1 MKNKVIFLAVGL
13 ALIVLLAGA
22 TVFYQDLSQQYAAD
36 PITATQE
43 SQASS
48 QPQEPETSSTPA
60 EQEGQFPAAPDFTVL
75 DREGNQVCLSDFK
88 GKPVIVNF
96 WASWCGPCKR
106 EMPAFQQAWETYG
119 DRVEFLLINL
129 TDNNQETLDSA
140 KQFLASTEY
149 TFPVYFDT
157 QLSGASAYGV
167 VGIPATYFI
176 DKDGLLVAGAN
187 SALDYETLE
196 YGISLIF
203 KDE

>member
-13 ALIVLLAGA
+13 ALVVLLAGA

-43 SQASS
+43 SQTSS
-48 QPQEPETSSTPA
+48 QPQEQETASAPD
-60 EQEGQFPAAPDFTVL
+60 EQERQFPAAPDFTVF
-75 DREGNQVCLSDFK
+75 DRDDNPVCLSDYK

-96 WASWCGPCKR
+96 WASWCSACKR

-119 DRVEFLLINL
+119 DQVEFLLINV
-129 TDNNQETLDSA
+129 TDNTQETLASA
-140 KQFLASTEY
+140 QAFLASSPY

-157 QLSGASAYGV
+157 QRSAASAYGV
-167 VGIPATYFI
+167 YGIPATYFV
-176 DKDGLLVAGAN
+176 DKDGHLVAGAN
-187 SALDYETLE
+187 SSLDYETLE
-196 YGISLIF
+196 YGINLIF